1 MSRQHRTLQQN
12 FTRLC
17 LKWLEYVASDEYRTD
32 GRNEQSKD
40 IAQKLLAGFKDLQA
54 KEGYTGSSLEIDEQ
68 TKWIFRNHIK
78 EKIMDRLFDVWSIKE
93 INQMFETDIKAS
105 DTFSEAVD
113 KIDDAD
119 GSYFYVSMNKQ
130 DVLDALSC
138 EPELEKALGLRFIF
152 IDEIGIYIA
161 TY

>member
-1 MSRQHRTLQQN
+1 
-12 FTRLC
+12 
-17 LKWLEYVASDEYRTD
+17 
-32 GRNEQSKD
+32 
-40 IAQKLLAGFKDLQA
+40 
-54 KEGYTGSSLEIDEQ
+54 
-68 TKWIFRNHIK
+68 
-78 EKIMDRLFDVWSIKE
+78 MDRLFDVWSIE
-93 INQMFETDIKAS
+93 DINRMFETDIKAS

-113 KIDDAD
+113 KIDDAN

-138 EPELEKALGLRFIF
+138 EPELEKALELRFIL

>member
-1 MSRQHRTLQQN
+1 
-12 FTRLC
+12 
-17 LKWLEYVASDEYRTD
+17 
-32 GRNEQSKD
+32 
-40 IAQKLLAGFKDLQA
+40 
-54 KEGYTGSSLEIDEQ
+54 
-68 TKWIFRNHIK
+68 
-78 EKIMDRLFDVWSIKE
+78 MDKLFDVWSIE
-93 INQMFETDIKAS
+93 DINRMFETDIKAS

-130 DVLDALSC
+130 DILDALSC

>member
-1 MSRQHRTLQQN
+1 
-12 FTRLC
+12 
-17 LKWLEYVASDEYRTD
+17 
-32 GRNEQSKD
+32 
-40 IAQKLLAGFKDLQA
+40 
-54 KEGYTGSSLEIDEQ
+54 
-68 TKWIFRNHIK
+68 
-78 EKIMDRLFDVWSIKE
+78 MDRLFDVWSIE
-93 INQMFETDIKAS
+93 DINRMFETDIKAS

-113 KIDDAD
+113 KIDDAN

-138 EPELEKALGLRFIF
+138 EPELEKALGLRFIL